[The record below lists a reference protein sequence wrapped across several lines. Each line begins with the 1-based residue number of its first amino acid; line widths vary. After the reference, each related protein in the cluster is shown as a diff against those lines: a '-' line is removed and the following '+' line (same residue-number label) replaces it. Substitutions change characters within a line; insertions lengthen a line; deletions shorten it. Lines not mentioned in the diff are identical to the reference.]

1 MVTFKPVGR
10 MGNFLFEAA
19 SAMAY
24 ALSHKQEFTIP
35 NATND
40 EYWNPIYLL
49 HLANPRYNP
58 DLPEVVVTE
67 KEFPFHKRPF
77 DPAWEK
83 YYPGGYNIR
92 LDGYYQTEKYF
103 RGFRAHILKTFNF
116 PWIMVPGVVSVHV
129 RRGDYLTIKKVVAGR
144 EMLKHPPVPKQWIE
158 EQMAKFPNYKFAFFS
173 DDIAW
178 CQKEFGARA
187 DCVFNWTAQD
197 IPATRIEQDLIA
209 MSWCEHHI
217 CSASTFSWWGAW
229 LNRSPKKRVIMPT
242 HWITPGWA
250 ALDCRDVVPPEWERA

>member
-158 EQMAKFPNYKFAFFS
+158 AQMAKFPNTS
-173 DDIAW
+173 LLSSPMILL
-178 CQKEFGARA
+178 GARKNSA
-187 DCVFNWTAQD
+187 RV
-197 IPATRIEQDLIA
+197 LIV
-209 MSWCEHHI
+209 CLI
-217 CSASTFSWWGAW
+217 GQRKIF
-229 LNRSPKKRVIMPT
+229 RQ
-242 HWITPGWA
+242 PG
-250 ALDCRDVVPPEWERA
+250 LSRTSSR